1 MLEYK
6 PHFHILLRSGK
17 CLQTPYYLSILSV
30 SKTKMDYI
38 IFSIFKAFLISS
50 AGSLLP
56 SKTSKNI
63 FCGKNTAI
71 IRWPLRRVTALQ
83 VVRTSLLYPRPRLFK
98 PPPLPWYETIRRL
111 ANNGA
116 CNCIFSYWVRRV
128 LPFSVFCFGV
138 KHSTEM
144 PVESSIYIRSCK
156 CMHSAAK
163 RQTNVHAPV
172 HFNAKWQLKL
182 LCASELR
189 STLVRRLPWALA
201 FALGL
206 DYGVMLY
213 VWTVQ
218 S

>member
-1 MLEYK
+1 MQLSADHYAGWPLCKLWE
-6 PHFHILLRSGK
+6 LR
-17 CLQTPYYLSILSV
+17 
-30 SKTKMDYI
+30 
-38 IFSIFKAFLISS
+38 FSIPDLVSS
-50 AGSLLP
+50 SP
-56 SKTSKNI
+56 
-63 FCGKNTAI
+63 
-71 IRWPLRRVTALQ
+71 P
-83 VVRTSLLYPRPRLFK
+83 

-111 ANNGA
+111 ATNGA
-116 CNCIFSYWVRRV
+116 CNSIFSYWVRRV

-144 PVESSIYIRSCK
+144 PVESSIYIRYCN